1 MTMGQDFRAALRP
14 ALVMLVG
21 MTLLLGVAF
30 PLVITGIGQGLFPH
44 QANGSLIRDGG
55 RVIGSELVGQGF
67 ADPRYFNTRP
77 SAAGSGYDA
86 SASSGSNL
94 GPNAQALVDRVRA
107 DLTKNGGSGPVPADL
122 VTASGSGLDPHLSP
136 AAALA
141 QVGRVAAARGLPA
154 AQVEALVR
162 NATQMPLAGILGEP
176 RVHVLNL
183 NRQLDRIAP
192 RPSGATA
199 RP

>member
-162 NATQMPLAGILGEP
+162 KATQMPLAGILGEP

-192 RPSGATA
+192 RPPGATA